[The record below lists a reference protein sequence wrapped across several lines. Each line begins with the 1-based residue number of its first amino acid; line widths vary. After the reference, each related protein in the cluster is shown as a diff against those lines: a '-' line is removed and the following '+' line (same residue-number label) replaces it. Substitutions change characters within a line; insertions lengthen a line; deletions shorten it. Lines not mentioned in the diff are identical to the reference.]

1 MRRLC
6 RCWDSFDFVQNHAA
20 NPHANCKTP
29 GSRCAE
35 ACSSTTAA
43 GFPDTPAKPVLPM
56 IQQPLID
63 PVESLIARSQ
73 ESFLRGEKNLKA
85 GYMDKAK
92 KDFDESLDVLFRSG
106 VVISQEERL
115 ERHYEGLIDRIHNYE
130 LAALKEGDG
139 FNEEK
144 VEQAPLDEI
153 ATGEVPLTF
162 DPKSKQMAEQTVQE
176 TPTIFLCRSMIW
188 CCAIWIIS
196 RGVAG
201 KVLRSACSAPA
212 VSSHDFQDPR
222 GGGLAARSD
231 LPLPG

>member
-1 MRRLC
+1 MTRLNH
-6 RCWDSFDFVQNHAA
+6 RIWRLAAIVPLLGFVLLS
-20 NPHANCKTP
+20 CKTTQQTRTP
-29 GSRCAE
+29 IAKPPV
-35 ACSSTTAA
+35 ADVPKPAA
-43 GFPDTPAKPVLPM
+43 QPSLPVLPDTPAKPVLPI

-73 ESFLRGEKNLKA
+73 ESFLRGEKSLKA
-85 GYMDKAK
+85 GFMDKAK
-92 KDFDESLDVLFRSG
+92 KDFDESLDVLLRSG
-106 VVISQEERL
+106 AVISQEERL

-176 TPTIFLCRSMIW
+176 TAHDIP
-188 CCAIWIIS
+188 
-196 RGVAG
+196 
-201 KVLRSACSAPA
+201 SA
-212 VSSHDFQDPR
+212 DQ
-222 GGGLAARSD
+222 
-231 LPLPG
+231 